1 MDILVITA
9 AGSLFVTIMAFA
21 LAFSSTSANAQI
33 RGRLEGVL
41 SGTSVIDTVQS
52 SAALRKSQSPVTFL
66 KLIFSGE
73 WLHRIER
80 ELALAESKLQ
90 PLDFIAIRVAVAA
103 LGFSVPFIFL
113 SGVIGNLPAGIV
125 SLGSG
130 GVGFMLPQFWLHW
143 RQDNRRKKLEA
154 QLPEALV
161 FVANSLKAGFGLLQS
176 LSMAAEQLEHPVAT
190 ELELTVHETNM
201 GSSMDEAFLS
211 LSERSDSYDLDLVVT
226 AMLIQR
232 ASGGNLS
239 EILETVA
246 STMRER
252 ARIRQEIQTLT
263 AQQKLTGIVIALLPV
278 GVGGLFFLVSPD
290 YISTLFTDTMGQ
302 VLLGGAVVLETIG
315 ILVIQRIL
323 AIEV

>member
-1 MDILVITA
+1 MDILVVAA

-21 LAFSSTSANAQI
+21 LAFSSNTANAQI

-41 SGTSVIDTVQS
+41 SGASVIDTVQS

-73 WLHRIER
+73 WLHKIER

-90 PLDFIAIRVAVAA
+90 PLDFISIRVAIAA
-103 LGFSVPFIFL
+103 LGFAGPFIFL
-113 SGVIGNLPAGIV
+113 SGAIGNLPAGVV
-125 SLGSG
+125 SLGTG
-130 GVGFMLPQFWLHW
+130 GVGFMLPQYWLHW
-143 RQDNRRKKLEA
+143 RQEGRRKKLEA

-190 ELELTVHETNM
+190 EFELTVHETNM

-278 GVGGLFFLVSPD
+278 GVGGMFFLVSPE

-302 VLLGGAVVLETIG
+302 VLLGGAIVLETIG